1 MTDRIQWSVIITAL
15 LAQELARLIG
25 QSLRGGWGFVRRNV
39 RRAAGRG

>member
-15 LAQELARLIG
+15 LAQEIAGLVT
-25 QSLRGGWGFVRRNV
+25 QSLRGGWAFVRRNV